1 MRSLYFCRAFS
12 CWVSLLGFDFDAETS
27 AGLGVLGDD
36 ISRDTEILGKR
47 LPVNGAD
54 VGLNVKSLE
63 SIALEGAVTR
73 KIGRIFKVVLDGV
86 SLGGKNLMSASKAPS
101 VSIRSEVIRLVSFFM
116 ISSH

>member
-1 MRSLYFCRAFS
+1 LT
-12 CWVSLLGFDFDAETS
+12 LETS
-27 AGLGVLGDD
+27 AGLGVLGDHL
-36 ISRDTEILGKR
+36 SGDTELFSKR

-54 VGLNVKSLE
+54 IGLNVKSLE

-86 SLGGKNLMSASKAPS
+86 SLERSRTLMSASKAPS